1 AEDPVV
7 VLDALD
13 RERRGRADPLNVI
26 HLAATE
32 QVEVAFR
39 EDAYARDGHVGLREV
54 FASSWLR
61 GSIWE
66 RGTGES
72 RVGWRAGRILFEIE
86 YASGHAFALARSEIG
101 RGEGDVDRREQAAE
115 RPRRHRLLHPLVA
128 FAFLFTLH
136 APLALG
142 QRPPDVDLIDA
153 DPIAIQQRRGVAR
166 ERHQAAF

>member
-1 AEDPVV
+1 MRGMDMSASGPTRYIPLSMQPRKHEDDMKKAFLL
-7 VLDALD
+7 VL
-13 RERRGRADPLNVI
+13 
-26 HLAATE
+26 
-32 QVEVAFR
+32 
-39 EDAYARDGHVGLREV
+39 LREV

-66 RGTGES
+66 PGAGES

-86 YASGHAFALARSEIG
+86 YASGHALAFARSEIG

-142 QRPPDVDLIDA
+142 QRPPDVDL
-153 DPIAIQQRRGVAR
+153 
-166 ERHQAAF
+166 